1 MDALNRVLLF
11 DLFIKKDFYMLANKR
26 SISDPLVYVDQS
38 KNFLQLA
45 MAIIAG
51 LFFLLMAHNT
61 NAQSIETPWVKYE
74 TSHFVLYTDIA
85 EHEALEMIGQLEVF
99 KASLQHL
106 LKLDSRVPL
115 PKLTAYRFNSKSLY
129 AQFVRN
135 QRVGGFYTNT
145 LNGPIIVIGDSQ
157 NTLGNDLNI
166 VFHEYVHFFQRAVAG
181 PSHPTWYSEGIAEFF
196 SSIKIEDEV
205 VKIGQPPGAR
215 LMQLQRIN
223 MLELDSLFSL
233 QGYDDSDILNNRM
246 YPSAWL
252 VTHFMMLSSRN
263 GFDDY
268 TSNLANML
276 ALQANGVNGVDAFN
290 QSFDIS
296 LGEFKALIRKYGR
309 IRSLN
314 GAQFPRPKVE
324 AKVAIIPLS
333 IGQSYAVI
341 APLGF
346 GKSQNK
352 AFEDMLTK
360 GAALNEPLSQATLAA
375 HLFFEGNNSEA
386 QALLDKVLLSLPEL
400 SVTGEIATHI
410 VPEVARATISGSKE
424 IKAQTMHFVGESYY
438 HLSRQIKNE
447 KKKSISALE
456 KKTYDGHIDQAL
468 RYFEASYAAKPQPY
482 TIQRLMQV
490 HDIKED
496 ITQAKKFANELYQAI
511 PLSLQIN
518 YEVGFFMADHDN
530 KSFAKYL
537 LSNVV
542 KWSPES
548 QVGIA
553 AALRLASLDLE

>member
-1 MDALNRVLLF
+1 
-11 DLFIKKDFYMLANKR
+11 MLANKR
-26 SISDPLVYVDQS
+26 SISEPLVYVDQS
-38 KNFLQLA
+38 TNFLQLA

-51 LFFLLMAHNT
+51 LLLLLMAHNT

-85 EHEALEMIGQLEVF
+85 QHEALKMIDQLEVF
-99 KASLQHL
+99 KASLQQL
-106 LKLDSRVPL
+106 LKLNNSVPL
-115 PKLTAYRFNSKSLY
+115 PKLSAYRFNSKSLY
-129 AQFVRN
+129 AQFVTN

-205 VKIGQPPGAR
+205 VKIGQPPGMR

-223 MLELDSLFSL
+223 MLKLDSLFSL

-276 ALQANGVNGVDAFN
+276 ALQATGVNGVDAFN

-309 IRSLN
+309 IGSLN
-314 GAQFPRPKVE
+314 GAQFPRPQVE
-324 AKVAIIPLS
+324 AKVTITPLS

-360 GAALNEPLSQATLAA
+360 GAALNDPLSQATLAA
-375 HLFFEGNNSEA
+375 YRFFEGNNSEA
-386 QALLDKVLLSLPEL
+386 QTLLDKALLSLPEL
-400 SVTGEIATHI
+400 TVAGEIATNI
-410 VPEVARATISGSKE
+410 VPELTAQATVAYPKGIE
-424 IKAQTMHFVGESYY
+424 AQTMHFVGESYY
-438 HLSRQIKNE
+438 NLSRQIKNE
-447 KKKSISALE
+447 KKKSMSALE
-456 KKTYDGHIDQAL
+456 KQQYDAHINQAL

-482 TIQRLMQV
+482 TMQRLMQV

-511 PLSLQIN
+511 PLSIQIN

-548 QVGIA
+548 QVGVA